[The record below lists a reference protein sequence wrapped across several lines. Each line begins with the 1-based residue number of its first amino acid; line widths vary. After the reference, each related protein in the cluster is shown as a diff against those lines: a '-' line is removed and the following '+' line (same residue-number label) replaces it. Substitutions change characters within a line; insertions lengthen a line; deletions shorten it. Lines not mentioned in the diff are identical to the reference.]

1 MRNHLQV
8 DFIRFTNVTT
18 TLRRFRNNTLLND
31 MQIDL
36 TKIATALI
44 TTLVVGV
51 MTYQL
56 TTIRQI
62 EIDNE
67 LIKIRL
73 EYVEKKL
80 KKRGK
85 KQ

>member
-1 MRNHLQV
+1 
-8 DFIRFTNVTT
+8 
-18 TLRRFRNNTLLND
+18 
-31 MQIDL
+31 MQLDL

-56 TTIRQI
+56 TTIRQL

-67 LIKIRL
+67 LIKVRL

-80 KKRGK
+80 KKRNK
-85 KQ
+85 K

>member
-1 MRNHLQV
+1 
-8 DFIRFTNVTT
+8 
-18 TLRRFRNNTLLND
+18 

-44 TTLVVGV
+44 VTLVVGV
-51 MTYQL
+51 ATYQF
-56 TTIRQI
+56 TTIRQL

-67 LIKIRL
+67 LIKVRL

>member
-1 MRNHLQV
+1 MQV
-8 DFIRFTNVTT
+8 DFIRFTNGITIQ
-18 TLRRFRNNTLLND
+18 RRFRKKELINT

-44 TTLVVGV
+44 ITLVVGV
-51 MTYQL
+51 ATYQL
-56 TTIRQI
+56 TTIRQL

-67 LIKIRL
+67 LIKVRL

-80 KKRGK
+80 KKKGK
-85 KQ
+85 NK

>member
-1 MRNHLQV
+1 MVKL
-8 DFIRFTNVTT
+8 
-18 TLRRFRNNTLLND
+18 
-31 MQIDL
+31 DL

-56 TTIRQI
+56 TTIRQL

-67 LIKIRL
+67 ITKVRL
-73 EYVEKKL
+73 EQIEKKL

-85 KQ
+85 KK

>member
-1 MRNHLQV
+1 MKLK
-8 DFIRFTNVTT
+8 
-18 TLRRFRNNTLLND
+18 L
-31 MQIDL
+31 DL

-56 TTIRQI
+56 TTIRQL

-67 LIKIRL
+67 ITKVRL
-73 EYVEKKL
+73 EQIEKKL

-85 KQ
+85 KK

>member
-1 MRNHLQV
+1 MK
-8 DFIRFTNVTT
+8 
-18 TLRRFRNNTLLND
+18 
-31 MQIDL
+31 IDV
-36 TKIATALI
+36 TKITTALI

-56 TTIRQI
+56 TTIRQL

-67 LIKIRL
+67 ITKVRL
-73 EYVEKKL
+73 EQVEKKL

-85 KQ
+85 KK

>member
-1 MRNHLQV
+1 PA
-8 DFIRFTNVTT
+8 
-18 TLRRFRNNTLLND
+18 TLKRGLFVK
-31 MQIDL
+31 IDL
-36 TKIATALI
+36 TKLATALI

-56 TTIRQI
+56 TTIRQL

-67 LIKIRL
+67 ITKVRL
-73 EYVEKKL
+73 EQIEKKL

-85 KQ
+85 KK

>member
-1 MRNHLQV
+1 LK
-8 DFIRFTNVTT
+8 
-18 TLRRFRNNTLLND
+18 LKL
-31 MQIDL
+31 DL

-56 TTIRQI
+56 TTIRQL

-67 LIKIRL
+67 ITKVRL
-73 EYVEKKL
+73 EQIEKKL
-80 KKRGK
+80 KKRNK
-85 KQ
+85 KK

>member
-1 MRNHLQV
+1 M
-8 DFIRFTNVTT
+8 
-18 TLRRFRNNTLLND
+18 LLIN
-31 MQIDL
+31 MKIDL

-56 TTIRQI
+56 TTIRQL

-67 LIKIRL
+67 VTKVRL
-73 EYVEKKL
+73 EQVEKKL
-80 KKRGK
+80 KKRSK
-85 KQ
+85 KK

>member
-1 MRNHLQV
+1 
-8 DFIRFTNVTT
+8 
-18 TLRRFRNNTLLND
+18 
-31 MQIDL
+31 MQLDL

-44 TTLVVGV
+44 TTLAVGV

-56 TTIRQI
+56 TTIRQL

-67 LIKIRL
+67 LIKVRL

-80 KKRGK
+80 KKKGK
-85 KQ
+85 KK

>member
-1 MRNHLQV
+1 
-8 DFIRFTNVTT
+8 
-18 TLRRFRNNTLLND
+18 

-36 TKIATALI
+36 AKVATALI
-44 TTLVVGV
+44 TTLVVGA

-56 TTIRQI
+56 TTIRQL

-67 LIKIRL
+67 LIKVRL

-85 KQ
+85 NK

>member
-1 MRNHLQV
+1 MKL
-8 DFIRFTNVTT
+8 
-18 TLRRFRNNTLLND
+18 
-31 MQIDL
+31 DL

-56 TTIRQI
+56 TTIRQL

-67 LIKIRL
+67 ITKVRL
-73 EYVEKKL
+73 EQIEKKL
-80 KKRGK
+80 KKRNK
-85 KQ
+85 KKR

>member
-1 MRNHLQV
+1 MH
-8 DFIRFTNVTT
+8 
-18 TLRRFRNNTLLND
+18 
-31 MQIDL
+31 IDL
-36 TKIATALI
+36 TKIATALV

-56 TTIRQI
+56 TTIRQL

-67 LIKIRL
+67 LIKVRL
-73 EYVEKKL
+73 EQVEKKL

-85 KQ
+85 KK